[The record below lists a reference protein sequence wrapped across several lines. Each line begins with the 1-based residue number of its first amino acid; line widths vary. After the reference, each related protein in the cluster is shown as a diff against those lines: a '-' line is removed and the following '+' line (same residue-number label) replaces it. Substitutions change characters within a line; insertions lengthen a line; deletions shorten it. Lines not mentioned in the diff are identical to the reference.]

1 MPEERYRFTWYNAI
15 YEPGEVKV
23 VAYDKKGN
31 IVDEKSVRTSG
42 QSNHIELLPS
52 RTVLSAD
59 GKDLVYITLRV
70 VDKYGNLCPH
80 DNSLVTFDV
89 KGAGIFRASA
99 NGDPTCLDLFHLPQM
114 HAFNGMLTA
123 IVQSGKEK
131 GTLELQVTAK
141 GVKSGKIQIEVVP
154 Q

>member
-1 MPEERYRFTWYNAI
+1 M
-15 YEPGEVKV
+15 KV

-99 NGDPTCLDLFHLPQM
+99 NGDPTCLDAFHLPQM
-114 HAFNGMLTA
+114 HVFNGMLTL
-123 IVQSGKEK
+123 IVQSGNKPGVIEVKARSK
-131 GTLELQVTAK
+131 GLKTAK
-141 GVKSGKIQIEVVP
+141 LYLSVR
-154 Q
+154 